1 MYMSE
6 KIIESIKSLKTEEN
20 KRNFSQTFDLIVTLK
35 ELDVKK
41 PENKFDTSFS
51 LPKGR
56 GKDASVILF
65 TDSVKSA
72 EGAIVLN
79 STEIA
84 ALAKNKR
91 EAKKLANSADFLFG
105 EPKLMPTV
113 AKALGTMLGPR
124 GKIPKVLAGNVETL
138 VHDAKHSTR
147 VRVKGSPMIQT
158 TVGTDKMS
166 DEDVAA
172 NIQAVVKFIEGK
184 LPGGKSNINKVML
197 KMTMTKPVK
206 LEGV

>member
-1 MYMSE
+1 MSE
-6 KIIESIKSLKTEEN
+6 KIVESVKSLKDEKN
-20 KRNFSQTFDLIVTLK
+20 KRNFQQTFDLIVTLK
-35 ELDVKK
+35 DMDVKK

-65 TDSVKSA
+65 TDAIKSA
-72 EGAIVLN
+72 EGAKVLG
-79 STEIA
+79 SSEIN
-84 ALAKNKR
+84 ALSKNKR

-105 EPKLMPTV
+105 EPKLMPVV
-113 AKALGTMLGPR
+113 ARALGTMLGPR

-138 VHDAKHSTR
+138 VHAAKHSTR
-147 VRVKGSPMIQT
+147 VRIKGSPMIQT

-172 NIQAVVKFIEGK
+172 NVQAVLKFIETK

-197 KMTMTKPVK
+197 KTTMSKPVK